1 MVESLELFGSIV
13 NNKFFTLSS
22 FILFLNKRDLFEEK
36 IKNVTV
42 ITTLVFLKF
51 INHNSRANSATS
63 SQNTKEIIMKRK

>member
-36 IKNVTV
+36 IKNVSILIV
-42 ITTLVFLKF
+42 ESFALKLYF
-51 INHNSRANSATS
+51 RANLVIS
-63 SQNTKEIIMKRK
+63 SQNTQEKIMSAK